1 MINDAGKH
9 EVKPSRRGAPKL
21 KVLPVEVLS
30 RQVSDIDGVNVYG
43 RRVGVRGSVIEIAA
57 PLM

>member
-21 KVLPVEVLS
+21 KVLPVEGLS
-30 RQVSDIDGVNVYG
+30 SDIDGVNIYG
-43 RRVGVRGSVIEIAA
+43 RGIGVRG
-57 PLM
+57 